1 MKKFAIMAL
10 AVGAFSLTFV
20 SLAPQ
25 SADAGWRRKAARSG
39 WAPAGVAV
47 QAGPRYGYYAPRRNN
62 RRAYRRNTYPYAYYP
77 YWRGRYY
84 RGWY

>member
-1 MKKFAIMAL
+1 MKRFAIMAL

-20 SLAPQ
+20 TLMPQ
-25 SADAGWRRKAARSG
+25 SADAGWRRKAWRNG
-39 WAPAGVAV
+39 WGPGAYVYVA
-47 QAGPRYGYYAPRRNN
+47 PRYGYYAPRRYYG
-62 RRAYRRNTYPYAYYP
+62 RRAYAYPYAYYP

>member
-20 SLAPQ
+20 SLVPQ

-47 QAGPRYGYYAPRRNN
+47 QAGPRYGYYAPRKNSP
-62 RRAYRRNTYPYAYYP
+62 RAYRRNSYPYAYYP